1 MPNLTSDQRGINVM
15 TGAVII
21 GVMIA
26 SIGVGAYLNK
36 SFEEEYGV
44 QAILLVPC
52 ILQCVALA
60 VLFLNWPNPD
70 VTLWCAFGIVGVI
83 LTYSGAFIL
92 CKKKAID
99 VGASESGMIKAIA
112 AQFLMPIGV
121 GLLVIVVVVV
131 ITLMTSK
138 RKKHK

>member
-1 MPNLTSDQRGINVM
+1 MLKPTNNQRGINVM

-26 SIGVGAYLNK
+26 SIAIGAYLNK

-52 ILQCVALA
+52 LLHCVALA

-99 VGASESGMIKAIA
+99 VGASESDMIKAIA
-112 AQFLMPIGV
+112 SQFLMPIGV
-121 GLLVIVVVVV
+121 VLLVIVV
-131 ITLMTSK
+131 IALMTSK
-138 RKKHK
+138 RRKTNN